1 MRKIIEEIVK
11 NNKDGLINY
20 REMLDKI
27 DEVFIQKKIDRRVEI
42 QKTYLDDLY
51 FLKLEWEENNQKM
64 TFDALFNT
72 STNMEALANKAN
84 SKAAKEA
91 IHIADKLSDMIIFH
105 KKARK
110 NFEKMN
116 TPWED

>member
-20 REMLDKI
+20 REMLDEI
-27 DEVFIQKKIDRRVEI
+27 DGAFREKKIDKKVEI

-51 FLKLEWEENNQKM
+51 LLKLEWEENKQKM
-64 TFDALFNT
+64 TFDTLFNT
-72 STNMEALANKAN
+72 STNIEAFINKAN
-84 SKAAKEA
+84 SEAAKEA

-116 TPWED
+116 TPWEE